1 LASATIFP
9 IAKLCFNGLDLQCVS
24 FRKTRDA
31 DVSGNREIRCK
42 IGKISQFLRPG
53 FAAFPESVRY
63 VPARNDLWIKVFI
76 FEPGT
81 GFSATDESGNRF
93 ATVKRR
99 NVKNHREWLI

>member
-1 LASATIFP
+1 
-9 IAKLCFNGLDLQCVS
+9 LCFNGLDLQCVS

-99 NVKNHREWLI
+99 NVKNHRDWLI